1 MIANSRKL
9 TLWFFITWDISV
21 ISYYAWKI
29 SKTLH
34 KSQHTWHAHI
44 PTMPAPYRASLSWW
58 ATLVFFWVPC
68 YNDFFPHF
76 RALHSS
82 VLPRSIPYYS
92 SFFSENW
99 SSSFNPHRN
108 VTSPYRSSFPCHSV
122 SSHIIVLP
130 HRIYQLAIIH
140 IIFIVG
146 LFFLN
151 MYLFRQPLSSKKFK
165 TLLFYKSIPGPSTA
179 PSIEETFCHSSLN
192 QQTH

>member
-1 MIANSRKL
+1 MLGKYPKP
-9 TLWFFITWDISV
+9 FINPSILGTPT
-21 ISYYAWKI
+21 Y
-29 SKTLH
+29 LPC
-34 KSQHTWHAHI
+34 QPHI
-44 PTMPAPYRASLSWW
+44 FASLSWW

-108 VTSPYRSSFPCHSV
+108 VTSPYLSSFPCHSV
-122 SSHIIVLP
+122 SSHHSFTSQNLSVSNHTYNIYSRIV
-130 HRIYQLAIIH
+130 
-140 IIFIVG
+140 
-146 LFFLN
+146 FLN